1 MQEEVTSQES
11 GVSGPEIQNQKSK
24 IKNDAFLDLAA
35 PERFV
40 ALKVG
45 KRRLIHRF
53 RPPTVEDWLE
63 YERGLRPTV
72 VLADDEIETRVSQRE
87 ASDELWRKRIAA
99 VEGYGFGEVESQKL
113 KVENVPLEHRVLAVS
128 GLDRVQPAADQDVL
142 GDSETVA
149 VKLEAWWNG
158 ELYRR
163 LVHRFT
169 RPLVEHELRFQEAA
183 ERRTLARA
191 KIGGQKKPGQGI
203 LTTRALPQLPTLIA
217 LYDELIVAV
226 EGYAFGQVE
235 SQKLKVEMDV
245 PHKAAAVRELFR
257 AERAEFDDP
266 EGDRAR

>member
-1 MQEEVTSQES
+1 MEDEKAEVRSQKSE
-11 GVSGPEIQNQKSK
+11 EIQNPESK
-24 IKNDAFLDLAA
+24 IQNLLDLSAA
-35 PERFV
+35 ERFV

-45 KRRLIHRF
+45 ERRLIHRF
-53 RPPTVEDWLE
+53 RPPTVDDWLE
-63 YERGLRPTV
+63 YERALRPTV
-72 VLADDEIETRVSQRE
+72 VLADEEIETRVSQRE

-99 VEGYGFGEVESQKL
+99 VEGYAPEPLQIVQLGK
-113 KVENVPLEHRVLAVS
+113 VPLEHRVLAVS

-163 LVHRFT
+163 LVHRFK

-183 ERRTLARA
+183 ERRTLART
-191 KIGGQKKPGQGI
+191 KIGGQKKPGQGT

-217 LYDELIVAV
+217 LYDELIVGIDGYGQGAV
-226 EGYAFGQVE
+226 PVLVANQ
-235 SQKLKVEMDV
+235 LMDT